1 MKNPQIKALKHFSL
15 LLLLFGVVGFA
26 LSTIVS
32 GQYLDTLPKNPAVE
46 ELRTVPRNI
55 HGTVVY
61 QTVEENRKLT
71 LIDAGSAIGILL
83 GLGLG
88 IVYLEKVGTFAD
100 RSKEDVED
108 RLERLG

>member
-1 MKNPQIKALKHFSL
+1 MKNPQIKALKQFSL

-32 GQYLDTLPKNPAVE
+32 GQYLDTLPKNPVPE

-55 HGTVVY
+55 HGVVVY

-71 LIDAGSAIGILL
+71 LIDGGSVVGILL
-83 GLGLG
+83 GLVLG
-88 IVYLEKVGTFAD
+88 MVYLEKVGTFAD
-100 RSKEDVED
+100 RSKEEVESS
-108 RLERLG
+108 LERLG

>member
-1 MKNPQIKALKHFSL
+1 MKNPQIMALKQFSL

-32 GQYLDTLPKNPAVE
+32 GQYLETLPKNPVQE

-55 HGTVVY
+55 HGVVVY
-61 QTVEENRKLT
+61 QTIEENRKLT
-71 LIDAGSAIGILL
+71 LIDGGSVIGILL

-88 IVYLEKVGTFAD
+88 MVYLEKVGTFAD
-100 RSKEDVED
+100 RSKEEEED
-108 RLERLG
+108 SLERLG